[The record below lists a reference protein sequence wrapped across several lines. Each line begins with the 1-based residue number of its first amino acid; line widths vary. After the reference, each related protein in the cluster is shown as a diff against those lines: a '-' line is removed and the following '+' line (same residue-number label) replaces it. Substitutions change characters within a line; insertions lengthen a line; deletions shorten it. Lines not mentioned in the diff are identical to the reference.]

1 VTIPN
6 ATVLSGHVTNFSAPA
21 AVGKLI
27 LPTSVTLGYDAP
39 WRQVHAMLRQ
49 AAARTPDILQEPA
62 PFVLQKSLDD
72 FYVSYE
78 LNVYVRRADRM
89 LRVYS
94 DLHKNIQDAF
104 NEYGVQIMSPNY
116 EADREAVTVVPKE
129 KWYAPP
135 APQPGEPGAD
145 A

>member
-1 VTIPN
+1 VT
-6 ATVLSGHVTNFSAPA
+6 
-21 AVGKLI
+21 
-27 LPTSVTLGYDAP
+27 
-39 WRQVHAMLRQ
+39 
-49 AAARTPDILQEPA
+49 
-62 PFVLQKSLDD
+62 
-72 FYVSYE
+72 YE
-78 LNVYVRRADRM
+78 LNVYTGRADGM

-94 DLHKNIQDAF
+94 DLHRNIQDVF

-135 APQPGEPGAD
+135 APRPGEPGAD

>member
-1 VTIPN
+1 
-6 ATVLSGHVTNFSAPA
+6 
-21 AVGKLI
+21 
-27 LPTSVTLGYDAP
+27 
-39 WRQVHAMLRQ
+39 VHAMLRQ
-49 AAARTPDILQEPA
+49 AAARTPDVLQEPE

-72 FYVSYE
+72 FYVTYE
-78 LNVYVRRADRM
+78 LNVYTRRPDRM
-89 LRVYS
+89 VRIYS

-135 APQPGEPGAD
+135 APKPGEPGAD
-145 A
+145 V